1 MIVKYKWMMVTS
13 KNRHFPVL
21 IFIQL
26 VMCTI
31 LPAQIVSPFNGLS
44 IQDTSRN
51 YTFLVSGH
59 FYGAS
64 TNASTFPASSLL
76 ANIDT
81 LNSLNASFLM
91 SLGDMFVDINDT
103 YLKNY
108 QKSLFHK
115 LKMPL
120 LNAVGNHDIANGNK
134 YETIFGKEF
143 FAFTKGTER
152 FIILNTEIND
162 GSIKNEQLDF
172 LKEQLN
178 PSSLKEITNIFI
190 FSHRPVWA
198 ERIAK
203 YNKLFLENTR
213 AAVGSNNFA
222 EVVKPLLMAV
232 SKTKNLYWLSG
243 SMGGGPASFFYD
255 KEEETN
261 VTFIQTAIRDLER
274 DAALQVKMVNGTVSF
289 LGISFTGQQLNKIE
303 DYNIAYWLGTTAPEN
318 KFNYRL
324 LPYLTLQLITHADFW
339 IGFSV
344 SVLLMLGAVFLKKRN
359 KR

>member
-1 MIVKYKWMMVTS
+1 MNGKKVTY
-13 KNRHFPVL
+13 NCIALL
-21 IFIQL
+21 IMLFKGL
-26 VMCTI
+26 A
-31 LPAQIVSPFNGLS
+31 AQPVSPFNKLRINNDGGDYS
-44 IQDTSRN
+44 FI
-51 YTFLVSGH
+51 VSGH

-64 TNASTFPASSLL
+64 TNASTFPASSLQ

-81 LNSLNASFLM
+81 LNALKPAFLM
-91 SLGDMFVDINDT
+91 SLGDMFVDVNDT

-120 LNAVGNHDIANGNK
+120 LNAVGNHDVANGNK
-134 YETIFGKEF
+134 YEAIFGKEF
-143 FAFTKGTER
+143 FAFAKGTER
-152 FIILNTEIND
+152 FIILNTEMDD

-178 PSSLKEITNIFI
+178 PSALNEITNIFI

-198 ERIAK
+198 EGIAK
-203 YNKLFLENTR
+203 YKNLFLENTR
-213 AAVGSNNFA
+213 TVIGSNNFTEA
-222 EVVKPLLMAV
+222 VKPLLMAL
-232 SKTKNLYWLSG
+232 SKTKNIYWLSG

-261 VTFIQTAIRDLER
+261 VTFIQTAIRDQER
-274 DAALQVKMVNGTVSF
+274 DAALRVKIVNGSVSF
-289 LGISFTGQQLNKIE
+289 QGISFTGQQLRKIE
-303 DYNIAYWLGTTAPEN
+303 DYNIAYWQGTTAPEN

-339 IGFSV
+339 TGVFV
-344 SVLLMLGAVFLKKRN
+344 SVLSMLGVMFFKKRN
-359 KR
+359 